1 MAYKAQIDVAVAG
14 LDQIKRLA
22 ADIKAISGDVNK
34 INSAKGGSRDKSS
47 STQAAKQAKG
57 AKEEVKNR
65 TAVNNLLNTSAILQG
80 RDLDLKLKGVNVT
93 QKLLRY
99 QTTEALISNKRFKS
113 ARGRLALDR
122 LRTTELKNQLKEQK
136 LLDQVSNVNS
146 NVSAR
151 GLTSPI
157 QGKISQPGSPAFFA
171 KQMQGAP
178 SSFDP
183 KKALPDTRLL
193 RGAERG
199 IDRLD
204 REVKDLTRSSR
215 RAVRAVKSVKKEIP
229 LLGRLGRSK
238 SPLRG
243 DAFKDVGSP
252 AYNERLRVQGLK
264 NAPSSKL
271 NYRGGKLLPGRAG
284 AGGGNVLQSAAIS
297 GAFPL
302 LFGQGPLTA
311 AAGAVG
317 GGLGAKFGGQMGG
330 FAGGLAAT
338 AAVTAIQQTIA
349 GVADLG
355 KAFNYINPDIDKLV
369 STLGIAGTE
378 EERRIKL
385 IKETQGAQA
394 ALRAVTEE
402 MNNKLGEKAV
412 QNLKNFGKAAQ
423 RIGNAFAVLGA
434 KMQGALAPILNAL
447 ADIVAKPIER
457 GQRKEAIK
465 GVVGD
470 DPIIKGLNQQIADLR
485 TRGGGGRGGAKRRSD
500 QRKVLQ
506 GEIEDRKEVLYLLE
520 KAKTRIENNA
530 MVEKN
535 LSKTRKLNIELL
547 QAKIAGNYEEV
558 KLAQELDEEVRK
570 RLEKG
575 MGIMEIDIKSLETN
589 LKLENSLEKQAELAE
604 KLKEAWKGISNEITG
619 SIKDG
624 IKGLIK
630 GTSTWADMLNNVADK
645 FLDMALNQAFYGSIL
660 GSGGTK
666 GGGIFGAL
674 GLFANGG
681 RPPVGKPSIVG
692 EKGPELFVPSSS
704 GRIVPNHE
712 LGKGGGSTSV
722 VVNVDASGTEV
733 QGDDAQA
740 KQLGTMLSA
749 AVQAEL
755 VKQKR
760 PGGLLAGV

>member
-65 TAVNNLLNTSAILQG
+65 TAINNLLNTSAILRG
-80 RDLDLKLKGVNVT
+80 RDLDLKLKGVDVAE
-93 QKLLRY
+93 KLLRY
-99 QTTEALISNKRFKS
+99 NKTDEKISDRKFRK
-113 ARGRLALDR
+113 ARKRLAQDR
-122 LRTTELKNQLKEQK
+122 LRTTELKNQLKEEK
-136 LLDQVSNVNS
+136 LLLGIDK
-146 NVSAR
+146 VSAR

-252 AYNERLRVQGLK
+252 AYNERLGVQGLK

-284 AGGGNVLQSAAIS
+284 AGGGSVLQSAAIS

-311 AAGAVG
+311 AAGAAG

-338 AAVTAIQQTIA
+338 AAVTAIQQAIGWVSKLGQALGDFTADIDSLLNSMGKAGTIA
-349 GVADLG
+349 GGSSEVQL
-355 KAFNYINPDIDKLV
+355 NI
-369 STLGIAGTE
+369 IAK
-378 EERRIKL
+378 R
-385 IKETQGAQA
+385 
-394 ALRAVTEE
+394 
-402 MNNKLGEKAV
+402 
-412 QNLKNFGKAAQ
+412 
-423 RIGNAFAVLGA
+423 VLG
-434 KMQGALAPILNAL
+434 LP
-447 ADIVAKPIER
+447 D
-457 GQRKEAIK
+457 
-465 GVVGD
+465 
-470 DPIIKGLNQQIADLR
+470 
-485 TRGGGGRGGAKRRSD
+485 
-500 QRKVLQ
+500 
-506 GEIEDRKEVLYLLE
+506 
-520 KAKTRIENNA
+520 
-530 MVEKN
+530 
-535 LSKTRKLNIELL
+535 
-547 QAKIAGNYEEV
+547 
-558 KLAQELDEEVRK
+558 
-570 RLEKG
+570 
-575 MGIMEIDIKSLETN
+575 
-589 LKLENSLEKQAELAE
+589 
-604 KLKEAWKGISNEITG
+604 
-619 SIKDG
+619 
-624 IKGLIK
+624 
-630 GTSTWADMLNNVADK
+630 
-645 FLDMALNQAFYGSIL
+645 
-660 GSGGTK
+660 
-666 GGGIFGAL
+666 
-674 GLFANGG
+674 
-681 RPPVGKPSIVG
+681 
-692 EKGPELFVPSSS
+692 
-704 GRIVPNHE
+704 
-712 LGKGGGSTSV
+712 
-722 VVNVDASGTEV
+722 
-733 QGDDAQA
+733 
-740 KQLGTMLSA
+740 
-749 AVQAEL
+749 
-755 VKQKR
+755 
-760 PGGLLAGV
+760 